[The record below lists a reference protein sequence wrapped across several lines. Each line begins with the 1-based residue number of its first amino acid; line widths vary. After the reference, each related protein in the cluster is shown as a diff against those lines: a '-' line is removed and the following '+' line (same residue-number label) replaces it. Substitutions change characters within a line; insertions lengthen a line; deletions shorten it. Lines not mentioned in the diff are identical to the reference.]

1 MPGRPALCY
10 YGPELNKGRSKH
22 NKGSGMHIDP
32 AECHQAMDY
41 NEHQKTYKLF
51 LKLTIATIVSVVVL
65 MALLAVFVV

>member
-1 MPGRPALCY
+1 
-10 YGPELNKGRSKH
+10 
-22 NKGSGMHIDP
+22 MHIDP

-65 MALLAVFVV
+65 MALLAVFVVSTGLDFLPEWRH